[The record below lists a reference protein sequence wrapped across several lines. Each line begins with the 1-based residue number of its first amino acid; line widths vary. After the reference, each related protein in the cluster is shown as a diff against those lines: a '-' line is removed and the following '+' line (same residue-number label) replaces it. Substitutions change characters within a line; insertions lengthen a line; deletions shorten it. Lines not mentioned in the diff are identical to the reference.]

1 MSENAGLHSNCVK
14 LSSRFTK
21 AFELAFDIHREQT
34 KKGTTVP
41 YISHLL
47 EVAGLVLSYGG
58 TEDEAI
64 AALLHDSVEDHP
76 DDPSTK
82 SIGERFGARV
92 LSIVESCS
100 DSNVI
105 PKPPWRG
112 RKESYIEH
120 LRHADESV
128 LMVAAADKLANAR
141 AVIKDYRAVGDQVW
155 ERFNAGKPDQ
165 LWYYR
170 TVTDVLIKA
179 AGDGRVRALAE
190 ELKLAVQELER
201 LCGAASS

>member
-1 MSENAGLHSNCVK
+1 
-14 LSSRFTK
+14 
-21 AFELAFDIHREQT
+21 
-34 KKGTTVP
+34 
-41 YISHLL
+41 
-47 EVAGLVLSYGG
+47 
-58 TEDEAI
+58 
-64 AALLHDSVEDHP
+64 
-76 DDPSTK
+76 
-82 SIGERFGARV
+82 
-92 LSIVESCS
+92 
-100 DSNVI
+100 VI